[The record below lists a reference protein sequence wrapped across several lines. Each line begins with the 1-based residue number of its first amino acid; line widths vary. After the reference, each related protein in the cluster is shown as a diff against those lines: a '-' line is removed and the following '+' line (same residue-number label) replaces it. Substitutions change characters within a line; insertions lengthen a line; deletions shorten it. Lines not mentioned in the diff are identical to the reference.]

1 MELSKYYAG
10 KKVLVTGGAG
20 FVGSHLVDRL
30 IALGAEVVVV
40 DNLITGKKE
49 NLTPALSS
57 GKAQLI
63 EADASKPVGN
73 YLPKEITLDIIIHAA
88 SPASPV
94 DYNNHPVE
102 TYLVNGMGTHYLA
115 EYAAARSIP
124 FLFTSTSEAYGDPE
138 VHPQVESYW
147 GHVNPVGIRSCYDE
161 SKRFG
166 EMAVSTW
173 NRTHGLDG
181 RIVRIFN
188 TYGPR
193 MAIGDGRVI
202 PNFIN
207 QALKN
212 EAVTIYGDG
221 SQTRSFCYVS
231 DLVEF
236 LVRAAVLPEARH
248 QVINIGNTD
257 EWSVADFAGKV
268 IEMTDSRST
277 VEHRELPS
285 DDPSRRK
292 PDLTKAKDLL
302 GYEAEVS
309 LNEGLTKTIAWFR
322 DQATVA
328 LADH

>member
-40 DNLITGKKE
+40 DNLITGTKE

-63 EADASKPVGN
+63 EADASQPVDK
-73 YLPKEITLDIIIHAA
+73 YLPKEIIPDVVIHAA

-94 DYNNHPVE
+94 DYDKHPVE
-102 TYLVNGMGTHYLA
+102 TYLVNGLGSHYLA

-124 FLFTSTSEAYGDPE
+124 LLFTSTSEVYGDPE
-138 VHPQVESYW
+138 EHPQTENYW
-147 GHVNPVGIRSCYDE
+147 GHVNPVGVRACYDE

-166 EMAVSTW
+166 EMVVSTW
-173 NRTHGLDG
+173 NRTKNLDG

-193 MAIGDGRVI
+193 MAVGDGRVI
-202 PNFIN
+202 PNFVT
-207 QALKN
+207 QALGN
-212 EAVTIYGDG
+212 QPLTVYGDG

-236 LVRAAVLPEARH
+236 IVRAAVLPEARH
-248 QVINIGNTD
+248 QVINIGNPD
-257 EWSVADFAGKV
+257 EWTVLNFANKV
-268 IEMTDSRST
+268 IDMTKSESII
-277 VEHRELPS
+277 EYKGLPS
-285 DDPSRRK
+285 DDPGRRK
-292 PDLTKAKDLL
+292 PDITRAKELLRYQPRVDL
-302 GYEAEVS
+302 ET
-309 LNEGLTKTIAWFR
+309 GLKQTIEWFT
-322 DQATVA
+322 DQAKVA
-328 LADH
+328 LGDH

>member
-40 DNLITGKKE
+40 DNLITGSKE

-63 EADASKPVGN
+63 VADASQPVDKD
-73 YLPKEITLDIIIHAA
+73 LPKEIIPDVVIHAA

-94 DYNNHPVE
+94 DYDKHPVE
-102 TYLVNGMGTHYLA
+102 TYLVNGLGSHYLA

-124 FLFTSTSEAYGDPE
+124 LLFTSTSEVYGDPE
-138 VHPQVESYW
+138 EHPQTENYW
-147 GHVNPVGIRSCYDE
+147 GHVNPVGVRACYDE

-166 EMAVSTW
+166 EMVVSTW
-173 NRTHGLDG
+173 NRTKNLDG

-193 MAIGDGRVI
+193 MAVGDGRVI
-202 PNFIN
+202 PNFVT
-207 QALKN
+207 QALGN
-212 EAVTIYGDG
+212 QPLTVYGDG

-236 LVRAAVLPEARH
+236 IVRAAVLPEARH
-248 QVINIGNTD
+248 QVINIGNPD
-257 EWSVADFAGKV
+257 EWTVLNFANKV
-268 IEMTDSRST
+268 IDMTKSESII
-277 VEHRELPS
+277 EYKGLPS
-285 DDPSRRK
+285 DDPGRRK
-292 PDLTKAKDLL
+292 PDITRAKELLRYQPRVDL
-302 GYEAEVS
+302 ET
-309 LNEGLTKTIAWFR
+309 GLKQTIEWFA
-322 DQATVA
+322 DQAKVA
-328 LADH
+328 FGDH